1 MMTYAIPAITAT
13 INMAFAETADFENDK
28 LIGAKFI
35 QINPNTDGERYLFLS
50 DYYGMFMDCRMPGGV
65 IRFCFGS
72 RGIDE
77 IFLINENKISKRVYI
92 KIRYGK
98 RIEDAYIT
106 ARNARG
112 EHKSVHFNE
121 LPEELRNS
129 LIELNAKQTE
139 LETALNQI

>member
-1 MMTYAIPAITAT
+1 MTYAIPSITAA
-13 INMAFAETADFENDK
+13 INMAFAETTDFRNNK

-35 QINPNTDGERYLFLS
+35 QIDPNTDGERYLFYS
-50 DYYGMFMDCRMPGGV
+50 EYYGMFMDCRMPGGI
-65 IRFCFGS
+65 IRFCFGN

-77 IFLINENKISKRVYI
+77 IFLINENKVSKRIYI

-98 RIEDAYIT
+98 SIEDAYIT

-112 EHKSVHFNE
+112 EHKSVHFSE
-121 LPEELRNS
+121 LPEELKKS

-139 LETALNQI
+139 LETAFDQM